1 MLLTDGQGVPPLDAV
16 NAMISFGNTLLYNDV
31 LKMMKR
37 EGVDERLGIIHSINK
52 RLTSLNLDFAD
63 IYKPLVVDRSILA
76 LISHHQIKN
85 DNFEE
90 KNGGVYLN
98 LIGKKTFAEMYTV
111 TMNRPKTIHGIKTT
125 LATYISKQ
133 IKEYKKC
140 VLEDRIWVP
149 GKVY

>member
-1 MLLTDGQGVPPLDAV
+1 
-16 NAMISFGNTLLYNDV
+16 
-31 LKMMKR
+31 MKP
-37 EGVDERLGIIHSINK
+37 G
-52 RLTSLNLDFAD
+52 A
-63 IYKPLVVDRSILA
+63 DRSILA
-76 LISHHQIKN
+76 FISHHQIKN

-98 LIGKKTFAEMYTV
+98 LIGKKTFAEMYTA